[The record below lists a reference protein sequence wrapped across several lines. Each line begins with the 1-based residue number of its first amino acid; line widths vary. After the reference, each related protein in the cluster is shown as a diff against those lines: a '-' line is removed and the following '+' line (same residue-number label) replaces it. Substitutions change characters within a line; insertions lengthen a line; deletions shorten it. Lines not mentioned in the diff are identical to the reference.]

1 MPIPTLPG
9 ITARTITTD
18 RLTTRVLFS
27 GPEDGAPILFLHG
40 NTSSATWWE
49 EVMTTLPTGFRGI
62 APDQR
67 GYGDADPEKHIDA
80 TRGMGDLADDAIAL
94 LDTLGI
100 RAAHVV
106 GNSMGGSVVWRLL
119 MDHAERVLSAT
130 QVDPGS
136 PYGFGGTRD
145 LAGTPTTPDFA
156 GSGGGLANAELIRRI
171 SENDLSLDSPFSP
184 RMALRTVILKPP
196 FISPR
201 EDALVL
207 SMNATHIGPQDMP
220 GDKTASAN
228 WPFVAPGVWGAANAL
243 SPRYAGDVDRIVR
256 LERKPAILWIRG
268 DSDLLVA
275 DAAASDVG
283 FLGSRGLIPG
293 WPGADVY
300 PPQPMVGQTRALLT
314 RYAEAGGRFNEV
326 LLIDAG
332 HAPYLEQLAA
342 FNAAFHKHLSRE
354 G

>member
-1 MPIPTLPG
+1 MSIPTLPG
-9 ITARTITTD
+9 ITALTCSTE
-18 RLTTRVLFS
+18 RLTTRVLFA
-27 GPEDGAPILFLHG
+27 GPEDGLPILFLHG

-49 EVMTTLPTGFRGI
+49 EVMTTLPDGFRGI

-67 GYGDADPEKHIDA
+67 GYGDADPDKHIDA
-80 TRGMGDLADDAIAL
+80 TRGMGDLADDAVAL
-94 LDTLGI
+94 LDSLGI

-119 MDHAERVLSAT
+119 MDHADRVRGVT

-145 LAGTPTTPDFA
+145 LAGTPTAPDFA
-156 GSGGGLANAELIRRI
+156 GSGGGLANLELIRRM
-171 SENDLSLDSPFSP
+171 SENDLGLDSPFSP

-207 SMNATHIGPQDMP
+207 SMNATHVGPQDMP
-220 GDKTASAN
+220 GDKTASPN
-228 WPFVAPGVWGAANAL
+228 WPYVAPGVWGAANGL
-243 SPRYAGDVDRIVR
+243 SPKYAGDVDALVR
-256 LERKPAILWIRG
+256 LENKPPILWIRG

-275 DAAASDVG
+275 DTAASDVG
-283 FLGSRGLIPG
+283 FLGSRGVIPG
-293 WPGADVY
+293 WPGMDAY

-314 RYAEAGGRFNEV
+314 RYAEAGGAYNEV
-326 LLIDAG
+326 VLANAG
-332 HAPYLEQLAA
+332 HSPFIEQLSA
-342 FNAAFHKHLSRE
+342 FNMAFHDHLLS